1 MKLNENRIV
10 WHQLSDPTELA
21 NALAH
26 ALHTQCLLSLRE
38 QNKLLIGL
46 AGGSTPMAA
55 YAEWAEA
62 QLPWSNIEL
71 TLIDERFVPLSDSQ
85 SNEHNIAKAFSAI
98 KKQLAGWHGLYHDAE
113 TIEQCAVLANQELQ
127 ELNLVMD
134 IVVIGMGTDGHIA
147 SLFIESAD
155 FVSAMDTNNTEAV
168 LPIRFNQQQQKID
181 RLSFSLT
188 ELLKAKQA
196 FICITGDEKRAVIER
211 SMRDS
216 KSPYAITQFLN
227 AYQNSV
233 EIFWSPA

>member
-1 MKLNENRIV
+1 MKLNENRIAC
-10 WHQLSDPTELA
+10 HQLSDPTELA

-38 QNKLLIGL
+38 QDKLLIGL

-113 TIEQCAVLANQELQ
+113 TIEQCAMLANQKLQ
-127 ELNLVMD
+127 ALNRVMD
-134 IVVIGMGTDGHIA
+134 IVVIGMGADGHIA
-147 SLFIESAD
+147 SLFVESAD
-155 FVSAMDTNNTEAV
+155 YISAMDTNNKEVV
-168 LPIRFNQQQQKID
+168 LPIRFNQQQKID
-181 RLSFSLT
+181 RLSFSLA

-196 FICITGDEKRAVIER
+196 FICITGDEKRALIEQ

-227 AYQNSV
+227 AYQNPV